1 MTTDSRYHFDSMS
14 PREQTISTRSAIL
27 GGLRAAAD
35 IAAELTAR
43 LAEMRALAATERD
56 TAGNFWTFDA
66 FATLFAAIGTAR
78 DSAAE
83 HGKLIDMTADV
94 PGIIA
99 RAIAANPPNIDDAR
113 ALIQHSEARAR
124 ELGVSICPTTGE
136 PLA

>member
-1 MTTDSRYHFDSMS
+1 
-14 PREQTISTRSAIL
+14 
-27 GGLRAAAD
+27 
-35 IAAELTAR
+35 
-43 LAEMRALAATERD
+43 
-56 TAGNFWTFDA
+56 
-66 FATLFAAIGTAR
+66 LFAAIGTAR

-113 ALIQHSEARAR
+113 ALIQYSEARAR